1 MNKTKLYSIGFALL
15 PRIPRNVRYVF
26 AAVVGYIIWAISP
39 ALRNKV
45 RANLA
50 HIPELAKHPQKLN
63 TATRNAFTQ
72 LMLNYA
78 DLFAP
83 LDLNNPELAKR
94 FPILNKDVLD
104 TALAAQKGVILVTF
118 HHSAFE
124 QAKYALRQ
132 LCDCPIVTPVE
143 PFAPAEAFLL
153 VNGERARS
161 GIQFLPFNDPET
173 LRAMLKTLRI
183 GGAVLLAIDRDIGG
197 NGIETELFN
206 GKANIPA
213 GVIHLARTSGAP
225 IVLMRGLRK
234 NFFSYEGRIVS
245 VTQSVAPQ
253 TKSPEAVRQALQPII
268 QCMEKE
274 ISLAPEQWVAVFA
287 DHLFQVDSQ

>member
-1 MNKTKLYSIGFALL
+1 ML
-15 PRIPRNVRYVF
+15 PLIPRRIRYVA
-26 AAVVGYIIWAISP
+26 AAVAGYILWAVSP
-39 ALRNKV
+39 AMRNKV

-50 HIPELAKHPQKLN
+50 HIPELAQHSQKLRV
-63 TATRNAFTQ
+63 AERKAFVE
-72 LMLNYA
+72 LLLNYA

-83 LDLNNPELAKR
+83 MKLDNPELPKR
-94 FPILNKDVLD
+94 FPILGKEILD

-124 QAKYALRQ
+124 QAKYVMRQ

-143 PFAPAEAFLL
+143 PFAPTEAFLL
-153 VNGERARS
+153 VNGERARC

-197 NGIETELFN
+197 TGIEAELF
-206 GKANIPA
+206 GCKTNIPA

-225 IVLMRGLRK
+225 IVLLRGFRK
-234 NFFSYEGRIVS
+234 NFFSYEGRIISVS
-245 VTQSVAPQ
+245 QSVAPQ

-274 ISLAPEQWVAVFA
+274 IAKAPEQWVAVFA
-287 DHLFQVDSQ
+287 DQLFQTEQPLGMQR